1 LWLNPKW
8 TKFDKGVLFTAAS
21 QTFPMNSSHLNFKN
35 PLRFL
40 KWKPFSKLFAKLK
53 IQIKHIRTFLEE
65 TQKSLGEMKKELKLT
80 STRET
85 LKILLGATLY
95 GSAFEFSVQR
105 QWVWSGKWA
114 ARRFFSNPL
123 MREFEPEEL
132 ATYFLGD
139 LMRKYTHPRSAQ
151 IITNAFQYVSIET
164 KSLLFDRAVKYRSA
178 YYSSQLALYASSQT
192 SALELFRRNNM
203 PLLAQVFRR
212 YDLVFLMAG
221 AALYER
227 NEFLNHFQTQVD
239 FSEVNVYIQTSNWLE
254 LMNKMDV
261 DETKW
266 KNIPNVLAEH
276 QRAKILDV
284 VGDPTAAVSLR
295 RKM

>member
-1 LWLNPKW
+1 
-8 TKFDKGVLFTAAS
+8 
-21 QTFPMNSSHLNFKN
+21 MNSSHLNFKN